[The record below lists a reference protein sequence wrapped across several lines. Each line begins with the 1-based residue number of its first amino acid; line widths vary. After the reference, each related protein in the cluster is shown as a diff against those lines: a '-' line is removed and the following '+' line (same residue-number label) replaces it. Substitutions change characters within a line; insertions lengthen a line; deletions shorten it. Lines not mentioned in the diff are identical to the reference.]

1 MTSPKQPPAPGFN
14 MEMPED
20 LQPVYSNVARISHTP
35 FDFVLDFSQ
44 ALPGLPHSKVL
55 SRVIMSPAG
64 AKLFMRALTEN
75 ISRYEAIFGEITLPK
90 GDTGLAD
97 NLFRRIQPPDAPSA
111 EPPPAEPAPPKE

>member
-1 MTSPKQPPAPGFN
+1 MNGQKQPPAPGFS

-64 AKLFMRALTEN
+64 AKLFLRALAEN
-75 ISRYEAIFGEITLPK
+75 ISRYETTFGEIVLPK

-97 NLFRRIQPPDAPSA
+97 TLFRRVSPSEPPSA
-111 EPPPAEPAPPKE
+111 EPPPAEPDPPKE

>member
-1 MTSPKQPPAPGFN
+1 MNVPKQPPVPGFN

-44 ALPGLPHSKVL
+44 ALPGLPHSRVL

-64 AKLFMRALTEN
+64 AKLFMRGLIED
-75 ISRYEAIFGEITLPK
+75 ISRYENIFGEITLPK

-97 NLFRRIQPPDAPSA
+97 TLFLPAQPPEPPSA
-111 EPPPAEPAPPKE
+111 EPPPADPAPPKE